1 MKENHLSIS
10 RRQLMAGTAAAATL
24 ALAGPAA
31 RAQEGALSFGLALP
45 LSGSQALYGQDQVKA
60 AEWGVAEIN
69 ATGGVNGRMLEMI
82 ILDTQAD
89 PQLGIQAAQ
98 RLISVDKVPAMVTGF
113 SAVVKAIAPV
123 ADDGKTVQLSVGAN
137 SPAVAHLGDYTYT
150 TFPLSTVDITA
161 VANYAA
167 TEMGKSRAAI
177 VFINNETGVV
187 AAELYRDVFTGAGG
201 EVVAYEAYDPK
212 ATDWTGPLLK
222 VRAAEPDVI
231 HLQGLVADSPQ
242 VIAQMRQLGLNQ
254 PITSYSGVYNP
265 QLIVQLGAAAEG
277 VIATSLAPGVDDDP
291 KVMAYV
297 ERWKSEVGREPNGL
311 PYTQYLHDA
320 PFVVAAVFKSLLDKG
335 LPLTGDNFRTEL
347 VAIGT
352 FEQPLTG
359 KLTINDDHTVDKPV
373 YLMEVKGGKW
383 TKLAVI
389 D

>member
-24 ALAGPAA
+24 AFAGPAA
-31 RAQEGALSFGLALP
+31 RAQEGPLSFGLALP

-69 ATGGVNGRMLEMI
+69 AAGGVNGRMLEMI

-167 TEMGKSRAAI
+167 TELGKSRAAI

-187 AAELYRDVFTGAGG
+187 AAELYRDVLTAAGVG
-201 EVVAYEAYDPK
+201 VVAY
-212 ATDWTGPLLK
+212 
-222 VRAAEPDVI
+222 
-231 HLQGLVADSPQ
+231 
-242 VIAQMRQLGLNQ
+242 
-254 PITSYSGVYNP
+254 
-265 QLIVQLGAAAEG
+265 
-277 VIATSLAPGVDDDP
+277 
-291 KVMAYV
+291 
-297 ERWKSEVGREPNGL
+297 
-311 PYTQYLHDA
+311 
-320 PFVVAAVFKSLLDKG
+320 
-335 LPLTGDNFRTEL
+335 
-347 VAIGT
+347 
-352 FEQPLTG
+352 
-359 KLTINDDHTVDKPV
+359 
-373 YLMEVKGGKW
+373 
-383 TKLAVI
+383 
-389 D
+389 